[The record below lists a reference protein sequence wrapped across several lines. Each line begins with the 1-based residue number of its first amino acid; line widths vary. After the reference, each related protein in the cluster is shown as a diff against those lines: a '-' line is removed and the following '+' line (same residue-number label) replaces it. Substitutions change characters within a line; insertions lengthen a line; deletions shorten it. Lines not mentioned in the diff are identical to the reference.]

1 MRSHLH
7 GDQHAV
13 HSRLFSAVITS
24 MPHYLLIS
32 AIGPDRTGLV
42 HELTTKVLDCGGNID
57 ESRMA
62 TLGQEFA
69 TLMLVSGNW
78 HTLAKL
84 ESELQTLKTGSAMN
98 ISCRRTE
105 SMPPKQDLLPYSV
118 DVVALDAVGIVHA
131 ISGFFSS
138 RKITITEMATHC
150 HAAPHT
156 GASVFNMQMIV
167 SVPSNLHIARL
178 RDEFAEFCDD
188 LNIDAILEPVKN

>member
-1 MRSHLH
+1 MH
-7 GDQHAV
+7 GTPHAV
-13 HSRLFSAVITS
+13 HSRLFIATTTP

-42 HELTTKVLDCGGNID
+42 QELTRTVLDCGGNID

-84 ESELQTLKTGSAMN
+84 ETDLSALQDSSDLSVT
-98 ISCRRTE
+98 CRRTE
-105 SMPPKQDLLPYSV
+105 AMPPKQDLLPYSV
-118 DVVALDAVGIVHA
+118 DVVALDAAGIVHA
-131 ISGFFSS
+131 VSGFFSE
-138 RKITITEMATHC
+138 RDITIGEMATHC
-150 HAAPHT
+150 RAAAHT

-167 SVPSNLHIARL
+167 SVPSNLHIAQL

-188 LNIDAILEPVKN
+188 LNVDAILEPVKN

>member
-1 MRSHLH
+1 LH
-7 GDQHAV
+7 AVQLAV
-13 HSRLFSAVITS
+13 HSPLFFAVTTC

-32 AIGPDRTGLV
+32 AIGPERTGLV

-84 ESELQTLKTGSAMN
+84 ESELAALEDGSAMS
-98 ISCRRTE
+98 ITCRRTE

-118 DVVALDAVGIVHA
+118 DVVALDAAGIVHA
-131 ISGFFSS
+131 VSGFFSA
-138 RKITITEMATHC
+138 RKIAIAEMATHC
-150 HAAPHT
+150 HAAAHT
-156 GASVFNMQMIV
+156 GANIFNMQMIV
-167 SVPSNLHIARL
+167 SIPSNLHIARL

-188 LNIDAILEPVKN
+188 LNIDAILEPAKT